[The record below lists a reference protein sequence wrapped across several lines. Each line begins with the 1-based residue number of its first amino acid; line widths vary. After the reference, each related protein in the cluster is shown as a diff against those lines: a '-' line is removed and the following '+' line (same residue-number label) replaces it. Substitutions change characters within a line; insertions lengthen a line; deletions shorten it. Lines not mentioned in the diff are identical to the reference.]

1 MNKQYK
7 ADLALIF
14 VTLAWGLSFILTKN
28 SLNALSTFN
37 FLAIRFF
44 IASLSV
50 AIIFYKRILKIDKT
64 TLKYGIIIGFI
75 MFSGYAF
82 QTLGLNY
89 TTTAKSAFISGLC
102 VILVPIFSA
111 LFLKKAPKPAVIIGV
126 ILSAIGLGLLTLDDS
141 LSLNLGDLLTLLCAF
156 VFAFQILSISKYSV
170 KVDTVNLAFIQIS
183 VVGFLSAIV
192 SFLFEAPTIP
202 TTQKVWTDIL
212 FLSFFCT
219 SGAFIV
225 QNTAQK
231 YTSATHA
238 ALIFTGEP
246 VFAAIFGYFLCGE
259 ILSIRGFIGGFLI
272 VFSML
277 LAELE
282 IKIPFLS
289 PKSKVP
295 IMANKK

>member
-28 SLNALSTFN
+28 SLDALSTFN

-44 IASLSV
+44 VAALS
-50 AIIFYKRILKIDKT
+50 ITMIFYRSILKLDQMT
-64 TLKYGIIIGFI
+64 FKYGVIIGTI
-75 MFSGYAF
+75 MFSAF
-82 QTLGLNY
+82 ALQTLGLNY
-89 TTTAKSAFISGLC
+89 TTASKSAFISSLC
-102 VILVPIFSA
+102 VVLVPIFSS
-111 LFLKKAPKPAVIIGV
+111 LFLKKIPKPASIIGV
-126 ILSAIGLGLLTLDDS
+126 ILSAIGLGLLTLDGN
-141 LSLNLGDLLTLLCAF
+141 LSLNIGDLLSLLCAIAF
-156 VFAFQILSISKYSV
+156 TFQILSISKYSV
-170 KVDTVNLAFIQIS
+170 QVNTVNLAFVQIC
-183 VVGFLSAIV
+183 VVSLLSGIT
-192 SFLFEAPTIP
+192 SFLFETPTFP
-202 TTQKVWTDIL
+202 ATQKVWLDIL
-212 FLSFFCT
+212 FLSLFCT

-246 VFAAIFGYFLCGE
+246 VFAAIFGYILCGE

-282 IKIPFLS
+282 VKIPFLNTKEKS
-289 PKSKVP
+289 P
-295 IMANKK
+295 IIAHKK